1 MKQSIRD
8 QIPDRGGFYYSNE
21 LYLSKAYQSLTPAAR
36 NLLHSLLGELKYRYI
51 KSSTKKQRKDYQNNG
66 SVSFTAIHFRA
77 LYGSCSQTY
86 LSARN
91 KLIEV
96 GLINQ
101 IHRGGSVRGDRAT
114 YKVLCVDGVRIDFQ
128 RWRQYPEKNWSNKV
142 PIYRNNSVGKKTRW
156 KKGQSGRGKIHPK

>member
-1 MKQSIRD
+1 MKKSIRD

-51 KSSTKKQRKDYQNNG
+51 KRSTKKQRKDYQNNG
-66 SVSFTAIHFRA
+66 SVSFTAIHFRE

-96 GLINQ
+96 GLIEQ
-101 IHRGGSVRGDRAT
+101 THRGGSARGDRAA
-114 YKVLCVDGVRIDFQ
+114 YKVLCVDNILTSIQ

-142 PIYRNNSVGKKTRW
+142 PKYRNNSVGKKTRW